1 MVITLDTD
9 ERAIIDESW
18 KKIIEKGGSVLKKS
32 YMEVVIQVHRFM
44 ETDVIRTS
52 DPVDPFSDD
61 VWYD

>member
-1 MVITLDTD
+1 MKIG
-9 ERAIIDESW
+9 

-32 YMEVVIQVHRFM
+32 YMEVVIQVHRFT